1 MWRRVFFSSITF
13 FPPFGLNL
21 FRDFQINNKRCSAYC
36 VLKTA
41 PRWPAKPSSTS
52 KIYFLFVSFLPSW
65 TSDLDLLFN
74 FLWTS
79 DITIVVD
86 LKLVIFHSFLYERF
100 CGYSSS
106 LFRCLSLLC
115 LHLWCSVIS
124 WTLPFPHLPSAHINK

>member
-1 MWRRVFFSSITF
+1 MIPCGAECFSQALHF
-13 FPPFGLNL
+13 FPVGLNL
-21 FRDFQINNKRCSAYC
+21 FRDFQIYMHIVCWKRLPDDPQSP
-36 VLKTA
+36 VLVL
-41 PRWPAKPSSTS
+41 RRY
-52 KIYFLFVSFLPSW
+52 IFLFVSFLPSW

-86 LKLVIFHSFLYERF
+86 LKLVIFHWYLYERF
-100 CGYSSS
+100 RGYSSS